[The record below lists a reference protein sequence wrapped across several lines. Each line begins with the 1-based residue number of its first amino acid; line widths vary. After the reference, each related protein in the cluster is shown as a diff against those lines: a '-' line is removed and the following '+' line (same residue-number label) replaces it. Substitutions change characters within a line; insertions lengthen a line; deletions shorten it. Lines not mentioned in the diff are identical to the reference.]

1 MKCKSWYSKT
11 RNSVTD
17 CLKKNVIVAWQTRDW
32 LIVILHIGRL
42 YLWRCNRVCPHIFL
56 QKFIFWVTLIS
67 RFWVPRFTFHWQY
80 LIGSLSKD
88 VLSDHVNRKWSF
100 WTLLPF
106 SEQILWQIVS
116 IRVKTLSKT
125 NLVASRHKKGEKR
138 ISHQDLMIINAFRK

>member
-42 YLWRCNRVCPHIFL
+42 CLWRCNRVCPHIFL

-100 WTLLPF
+100 WTLRPF

-116 IRVKTLSKT
+116 IRVKTVSKT

>member
-1 MKCKSWYSKT
+1 MPIKCKSWYSKT

-42 YLWRCNRVCPHIFL
+42 YLWPCNRVCPHIFL
-56 QKFIFWVTLIS
+56 QKFYILSHFNFAFLSTTIYISLAIFNS
-67 RFWVPRFTFHWQY
+67 
-80 LIGSLSKD
+80 GKD

-100 WTLLPF
+100 WTLRPF

-138 ISHQDLMIINAFRK
+138 ISHQDLMKINAFRK

>member
-80 LIGSLSKD
+80 LIGSLSKE

-100 WTLLPF
+100 WTLRPF
-106 SEQILWQIVS
+106 FEQILWQIVS
-116 IRVKTLSKT
+116 IRVKTVSKT
-125 NLVASRHKKGEKR
+125 NLVASRHNKREKR